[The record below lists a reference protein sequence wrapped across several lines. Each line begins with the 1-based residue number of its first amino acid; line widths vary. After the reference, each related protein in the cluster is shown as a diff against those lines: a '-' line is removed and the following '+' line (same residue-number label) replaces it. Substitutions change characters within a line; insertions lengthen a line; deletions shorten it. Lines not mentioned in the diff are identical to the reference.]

1 MRLKR
6 SIPAGM
12 ERFMLFSPKKGAG
25 CASDGDQQ
33 PRTPVD
39 STLAARPLS
48 NKWQLYGVEWNY
60 R

>member
-12 ERFMLFSPKKGAG
+12 ERLCYFPLKRGAG
-25 CASDGDQQ
+25 CASNGDQQ

-48 NKWQLYGVEWNY
+48 NERQLYGVEWNY
-60 R
+60 W